1 MRGSIVLNRPSWEF
15 ARPITPT
22 KNQTINLGSVIGRI
36 EQEQGRRRT
45 PSQKREMEAWFE
57 ASFGGLGSH
66 RCGRDLTKV
75 PDGHRGLQNQGY
87 GPGWNLGARR
97 RISLSFA
104 RMVSPE
110 FEWCEVPAGTT
121 SILRWEGSHDNGFCR
136 NLTFAV
142 LATHAEVVITDEG
155 HNWEVSKPVAWRF
168 PVPISAEESCCF
180 NLPEVIGFS
189 IGLSSEQA
197 VPLPADMNSPE
208 ELVLHYRLVLSG
220 KREHPGSHERAG
232 TV

>member
-75 PDGHRGLQNQGY
+75 PDGHRGLQNQDMALAGIL
-87 GPGWNLGARR
+87 GPAVESAYPSREWSAPNSSGAKFLLGLPRSCGGRDHMTMASAG
-97 RISLSFA
+97 IS
-104 RMVSPE
+104 P
-110 FEWCEVPAGTT
+110 
-121 SILRWEGSHDNGFCR
+121 LRSWPHMQKS
-136 NLTFAV
+136 
-142 LATHAEVVITDEG
+142 
-155 HNWEVSKPVAWRF
+155 
-168 PVPISAEESCCF
+168 
-180 NLPEVIGFS
+180 
-189 IGLSSEQA
+189 
-197 VPLPADMNSPE
+197 
-208 ELVLHYRLVLSG
+208 
-220 KREHPGSHERAG
+220 
-232 TV
+232 